1 MTLTKSKHMKKFGF
15 FFAAIACIGIVAG
28 CKKDPVEPEVTPS
41 VSAAP
46 TSVAAPSADAYSAT
60 VSVVSNVAWTAT
72 APSWVS
78 LTPAKGDGNA
88 SVKVE
93 FTANE
98 ATEPRSGEIVI
109 TASSA
114 STKVA
119 VSQPAASSTPTPGP
133 DPAGTE
139 ISTADQFIAFLA
151 NPTNAEWK
159 ITADIDLT
167 GKTITPAASF
177 AGTLDGGGK
186 VIKNATLSS
195 NLFTSVSGTVKD
207 ITFSNS
213 SFVGGIVGTLAAGGT
228 VSGITVDATCSAA
241 FPEPTESKNYGIVVD
256 YSEGTV
262 ESCTKAAAV
271 NLSYAALPAA
281 SCSWGGI
288 VGYNKGLV
296 KDCVNSGDFTLTVTA
311 PAKSTFHTFGGVVGI
326 YEGAADEVKVKGC
339 SNSAKVGVEINSSVY
354 IFTGG
359 VVGGTPSAA
368 NTPGNYGIVEDC
380 TNTGDGSMYFPAGGS
395 GAYPVLGGVIGY
407 AEGAL
412 KGCINRGNLSIVCD
426 SETTTWTCPRLG
438 GVGGTV
444 TRGASGC
451 ENYGTISIKG
461 LFAGGTDGNRGA
473 GNGKSKPS
481 IFGGVIAAA
490 GPYEHDGSVKF
501 ENCINEG
508 SFTINF
514 GTITETPNT
523 QLGGV
528 FGYVTGTISGC
539 TNKGDITLNSPARVN
554 RLGGIAAG
562 SAYGATDCTN
572 SGNLKIVNTPKLEAS
587 NIWVNYVAGIIADVN
602 TAAGDVAFSKCTN
615 SGSMTLENMTDI
627 ATTRVSAVAGILG
640 CAKSTANTEFT
651 DCSNTGTL
659 TANVKDAAYC
669 VSGDLR
675 GGNYY

>member
-1 MTLTKSKHMKKFGF
+1 MKKLSFI
-15 FFAAIACIGIVAG
+15 FAAIACIGIVAG
-28 CKKDPVEPEVTPS
+28 CKSDPVEPEVTPS
-41 VSAAP
+41 ISVAP
-46 TSVAAPSADAYSAT
+46 TSVAATSAAAYTAT
-60 VSVVSNVAWTAT
+60 LSVVSNVAWTAT

-93 FTANE
+93 VAANE
-98 ATEPRSGEIVI
+98 ATDARTGEIVFA
-109 TASSA
+109 ASSA
-114 STKVA
+114 GVKVA
-119 VSQPAASSTPTPGP
+119 VSQPAAAGTPSPDPTP
-133 DPAGTE
+133 DPVGTN
-139 ISTADQFIAFLA
+139 IATADQFIAFLA
-151 NPTNAEWK
+151 NPTDAEWK
-159 ITADIDLT
+159 ITADIDLS

-177 AGTLDGGGK
+177 AGTLDGDGK
-186 VIKNATLSS
+186 TIKNATLSS
-195 NLFTSVSGTVKD
+195 NLFTSVSGTVKN

-213 SFVGGIVGTLAAGGT
+213 SFAGGIVGTLAAGGT

-241 FPEPTESKNYGIVVD
+241 FPEPTESKNYGVVVG

-271 NLSYAALPAA
+271 NLSYEALPAA

-296 KDCVNSGDFTLTVTA
+296 KDCVNSGDFTLTVKA
-311 PAKSTFHTFGGVVGI
+311 PAKSTFHSFGGVVGT
-326 YEGAADEVKVKGC
+326 YEGTEGTVMVSRC
-339 SNSAKVGVEINSSVY
+339 TNSAKVSVEYNSPVY
-354 IFTGG
+354 FFTGG
-359 VVGGTPSAA
+359 VVGGTPSAK

-380 TNTGDGSMYFPAGGS
+380 TNTGDVAMHFPSGGS
-395 GAYPVLGGVIGY
+395 GSYPVIGGVIGY

-412 KGCINRGNLSIVCD
+412 KGCVNRGNISLTCD

-438 GVGGTV
+438 GVGGIV

-451 ENYGTISIKG
+451 ENYGAISIKG
-461 LFAGGTDGNRGA
+461 LYAGGTDGNRGS
-473 GNGKSKPS
+473 GNGVSKPG

-514 GTITETPNT
+514 GTLTETPNT
-523 QLGGV
+523 QVGGV

-562 SAYGATDCTN
+562 SAYGATGCTN

-587 NIWVNYVAGIIADVN
+587 TNWVNYVAGIIADVN

-615 SGSMTLENMTDI
+615 SGSMTLENQTDI

-640 CAKSTANTEFT
+640 CAKATANAEFT
-651 DCSNTGTL
+651 ECSNTGTL
-659 TANVKDAAYC
+659 TANVKDAAFC

>member
-15 FFAAIACIGIVAG
+15 IFAAIACIGIVAG

-186 VIKNATLSS
+186 VIKNATLTT

-213 SFVGGIVGTLAAGGT
+213 SFTFGVVGTLAAGGT
-228 VSGITVDATCSAA
+228 VSGVSVDATCTVA
-241 FPEPTESKNYGIVVD
+241 FPEPIAATNYGVIVD
-256 YSEGTV
+256 TNEGTV
-262 ESCTKAAAV
+262 ENCTKAAVV
-271 NLSYAALPAA
+271 NLSYTTLPEKLT
-281 SCSWGGI
+281 CSWGGV

-296 KDCVNSGDFTLTVTA
+296 KDCVNSGDFTLAVSA
-311 PAKSTFHTFGGVVGI
+311 PVKSTFHAFGGVVGT
-326 YEGAADEVKVKGC
+326 YEGEAGKVMVSGC
-339 SNSAKVGVEINSSVY
+339 SNSAAVSVEYGTAVY
-354 IFTGG
+354 VFTGG
-359 VVGGTPSAA
+359 VVGGTPSAKE
-368 NTPGNYGIVEDC
+368 TPGNYGIIENC
-380 TNTGDGSMYFPAGGS
+380 TNTGNVSMHYISGGS
-395 GAYPVLGGVIGY
+395 GAYPNLGGVAGY
-407 AEGAL
+407 VEGVL
-412 KGCINRGNLSIVCD
+412 SGCINRGAISAVCD
-426 SETTTWTCPRLG
+426 SETATWTCPRIA
-438 GVGGTV
+438 GVGGAV
-444 TRGASGC
+444 TAGASGC
-451 ENYGTISIKG
+451 QNYGTITIKG
-461 LFAGGTDGNRGA
+461 LFAGGTDGARAA
-473 GNGKSKPS
+473 GNGVGKPS
-481 IFGGVIAAA
+481 CFGGVIAAA
-490 GPYEHDGSVKF
+490 GPYTHDGSVKF
-501 ENCINEG
+501 ENCTNEA
-508 SFTINF
+508 SFTIDF

-523 QLGGV
+523 QVGGV

-539 TNKGDITLNSPARVN
+539 SNKGDITLNSPAQVN
-554 RLGGIAAG
+554 RLGGIAGG

-572 SGNLKIVNTPKLEAS
+572 SGALKVVNSPVLPATSK
-587 NIWVNYVAGIIADVN
+587 WVGYVAGIVADAH
-602 TAAGDVAFSKCTN
+602 TAAADVAFTKCTN
-615 SGSMTLENMTDI
+615 SGAITFINESEI
-627 ATTRVSAVAGILG
+627 ATERVSAVAGIVG
-640 CAKSTANTEFT
+640 CSNSAAVFTE
-651 DCSNTGTL
+651 CSNTGTL